1 MKILVT
7 GGSGMLG
14 SAILRMFHQ
23 QHELHFTARNTVI
36 AKQLAEQFDVIPHI
50 VDLRDHSAVH
60 AVCQGMDAII
70 HCAAI
75 SRPWGQWPAFYPP
88 NPDATHN

>member
-50 VDLRDHSAVH
+50 VDLR
-60 AVCQGMDAII
+60 
-70 HCAAI
+70 
-75 SRPWGQWPAFYPP
+75 
-88 NPDATHN
+88 ATQQFMRYAKVWMQSSIVPLSQAHGESGRRFIKPM